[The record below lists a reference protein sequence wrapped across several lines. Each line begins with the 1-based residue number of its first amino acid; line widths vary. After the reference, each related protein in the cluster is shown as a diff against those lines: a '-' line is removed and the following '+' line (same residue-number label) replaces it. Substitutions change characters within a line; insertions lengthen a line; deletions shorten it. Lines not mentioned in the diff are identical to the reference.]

1 MVHVAIAITALNSHN
16 GWFRWEGQEE
26 DLQIGDGLAWRG
38 DCRRAW
44 TSGEGGVILLVTYQV
59 VSE

>member
-1 MVHVAIAITALNSHN
+1 MVHVAVAITALNSHN

-38 DCRRAW
+38 DCHRAW
-44 TSGEGGVILLVTYQV
+44 TSGEGGVILLMTYQ
-59 VSE
+59 